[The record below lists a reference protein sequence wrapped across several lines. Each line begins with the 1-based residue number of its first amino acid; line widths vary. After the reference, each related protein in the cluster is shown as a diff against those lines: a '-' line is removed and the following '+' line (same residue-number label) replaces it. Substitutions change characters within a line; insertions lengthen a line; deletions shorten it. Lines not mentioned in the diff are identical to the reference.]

1 MQFPHFVPGQG
12 GDAGAPVEPQVPG
25 GEGGRQAGRVPGV
38 PLPGLQLEGGH
49 RAGRGGAR
57 CPTSPAAAAIIDS
70 TEALSPQFQ
79 PV

>member
-1 MQFPHFVPGQG
+1 MQFPHFVPGHDG
-12 GDAGAPVEPQVPG
+12 HAGPPSEPQVPG
-25 GEGGRQAGRVPGV
+25 GAGEAGRVSGV

-70 TEALSPQFQ
+70 TEAL
-79 PV
+79 